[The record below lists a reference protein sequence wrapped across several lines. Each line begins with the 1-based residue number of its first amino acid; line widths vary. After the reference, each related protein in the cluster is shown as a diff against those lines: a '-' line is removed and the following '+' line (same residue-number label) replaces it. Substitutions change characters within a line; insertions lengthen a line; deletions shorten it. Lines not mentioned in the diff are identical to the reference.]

1 MKINRQIFRAYDIRG
16 IYPKEIDEK
25 TAELAGFY
33 YPLFLLSSD
42 AAKLKKRRRL
52 VIFVSRDAR
61 PSSPKLFAALK
72 KGLLKSGAKIIDGGL
87 TTTPQNYFCVNKTK
101 ADGGLM
107 ITASHR
113 PGRYNGIKLTRQQ
126 AVPVS
131 GEEFLKFLG
140 KQKITDLDAPH
151 PNVWKSGFQVRNF
164 RKEYID
170 FLLEAVKFP
179 KSADHAGGRAGKL
192 KIAIDNGNGM
202 AGLILRGLL
211 KKLPLKF
218 SILFEKPDCSFP
230 NHEANPIKAK
240 TLTALR
246 KEIKK
251 QKADLGMAFD
261 GDGDRVVFL
270 DAKGKAV
277 RPDLTA
283 ALLASEY
290 LKKRKGLKIAYDL
303 RLSKI
308 VPETIK
314 KLGGVPLKCRVG
326 HKFFK
331 IMMREKKAFFGGEL
345 SGHYYFKKFF
355 NADSAIFAALEVLK
369 IIALKNKSLE
379 ELIFPFR
386 KYFHSGELNFKIA
399 DKKKATEKIKK
410 RFQNG
415 KLDETDGVTLEFP
428 NWRFNLRPSNTEPVV
443 RLTIEAETKKLL
455 AAKKE
460 TLMKI
465 LKKFR

>member
-1 MKINRQIFRAYDIRG
+1 MTNINKDIFRAYDIRG
-16 IYPKEIDEK
+16 IYPLEIDEK
-25 TAELAGFY
+25 TAELVGFY
-33 YPLFLLSSD
+33 YPDFLLGNRV
-42 AAKLKKRRRL
+42 AKLKKRRRL
-52 VIFVSRDAR
+52 TIFISRDAR

-72 KGLLKSGAKIIDGGL
+72 KGLLKSGVKIIDGGL
-87 TTTPQNYFCVNKTK
+87 TTTPQHYFCVNKTK
-101 ADGGLM
+101 TDGGLM

-113 PGRYNGIKLTRQQ
+113 PGRYNGIKLTRRQ

-131 GEEFLKFLG
+131 GEEFLKFLE
-140 KQKITDLDAPH
+140 KQKIINLDVARPSKEKI
-151 PNVWKSGFQVRNF
+151 VKKDF
-164 RKEYID
+164 REDYVA
-170 FLLEAVKFP
+170 FLLKSAKFP
-179 KSADHAGGRAGKL
+179 PAKKL
-192 KIAIDNGNGM
+192 KIIIDNGNGM
-202 AGLILRGLL
+202 AGLILRDLF
-211 KKLPLKF
+211 KKLPIKF

-230 NHEANPIKAK
+230 NHEANPIKYEMLA
-240 TLTALR
+240 TLK
-246 KEIKK
+246 KEIRK
-251 QKADLGMAFD
+251 QKADLGMALD

-290 LKKRKGLKIAYDL
+290 LKKRKGLKIAYDV
-303 RLSKI
+303 RSSKI

-314 KLGGVPLKCRVG
+314 KYDGVPLKCRAG

-331 IMMREKKAFFGGEL
+331 ILLREKNAFFGGEL

-355 NADSAIFAALEVLK
+355 NADSALFAALEVLK

-379 ELIFPFR
+379 ELISPFR

-399 DKKKATEKIKK
+399 NKKKAMVKIKK
-410 RFQNG
+410 RFRSG

-428 NWRFNLRPSNTEPVV
+428 DWRFNLRPSNTEPVV
-443 RLTIEAETKKLL
+443 RLIIEAETKKLL
-455 AAKKE
+455 STKKE
-460 TLMKI
+460 TLVKI